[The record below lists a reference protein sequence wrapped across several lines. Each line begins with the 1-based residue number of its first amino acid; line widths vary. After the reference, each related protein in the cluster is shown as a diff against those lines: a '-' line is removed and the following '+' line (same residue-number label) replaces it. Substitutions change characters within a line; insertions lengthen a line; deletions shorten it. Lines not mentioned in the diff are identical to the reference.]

1 MGITLRS
8 SKPLNT
14 PLTWTETDDNFS
26 YLLTNVSGSNVKIV
40 GATVLTGSL
49 VVSGSAT
56 SVTVAGTASLQHVIP
71 QLSNTYNLGS
81 STFKWNTI
89 FANSISGSF
98 TGSVS
103 GSVSNATSASYAA
116 TASIATSSSY
126 ALSSS
131 FTTTSSYVISLRA
144 SGSDTQVQYNN
155 GSFLAGNSYFTYDYN
170 KKSLALGAGGGG
182 IPSATGT
189 GSIAAGF
196 IDTQGNSN
204 FIIASGRGAVAYG
217 YALDASPWFGV
228 GAIIRASGD
237 GAFAHGYAGDSNF
250 ISASGAGSHAEGTGT
265 TSRGIGS
272 HAEGQGC
279 TSYGDYS
286 HAEGIF
292 TVASGSHSHAE
303 GNRTKT
309 LGIGA
314 HAEGYFTTASFNYSH
329 AEGYYTQTNVVG
341 QTAMGQYN
349 TNNNTD
355 ALLVVGGGISTSE
368 RRDVFD
374 VRTDSNMS
382 GSIMVPVNVGNPS
395 NPTSGSMWI
404 DTANSKIWVYN
415 GTAWKFA
422 NLS

>member
-1 MGITLRS
+1 MGITLKS

-26 YLLTNVSGSNVKIV
+26 YLLTNLSGSNVKIV

-49 VVSGSAT
+49 VVSGSTT
-56 SVTVAGTASLQHVIP
+56 SVTIAGTASLQHVIP

-81 STFKWNTI
+81 PVFKWNNI
-89 FANSISGSF
+89 FANSISGSI

-103 GSVSNATSASYAA
+103 GSVSNATSASYAV

-131 FTTTSSYVISLRA
+131 FSTTSSYVISLRA

-155 GSFLAGNSYFTYDYN
+155 GSFLTGNSYFTYDYN
-170 KKSLALGAGGGG
+170 KKSLALGAGGGT
-182 IPSATGT
+182 PSATGT

-196 IDTQGNSN
+196 IDTNGNPN
-204 FIIASGRGAVAYG
+204 YIIASGRGALAQG
-217 YALDASPWFGV
+217 YVIESAGASY
-228 GAIIRASGD
+228 ISASGD
-237 GAFAHGYAGDSNF
+237 GAFAHGYAFDNILEARGL
-250 ISASGAGSHAEGTGT
+250 GSHAEGVNT
-265 TSRGIGS
+265 RAIGIAS
-272 HAEGQGC
+272 HAEGQ
-279 TSYGDYS
+279 TSIAFADYS
-286 HAEGIF
+286 HAEGQQ
-292 TVASGSHSHAE
+292 TVASGSNSHTE
-303 GNRTKT
+303 GYQTKT
-309 LGIGA
+309 FGSWA
-314 HAEGYFTTASFNYSH
+314 HAEGYRTTASFNYSH
-329 AEGYYTQTNVVG
+329 AEGYVTQTNVVG

-355 ALLVVGGGISTSE
+355 ALLVVGGGNSTAN
-368 RRDVFD
+368 RKDVFD

>member
-49 VVSGSAT
+49 VVSGSTT
-56 SVTVAGTASLQHVIP
+56 SVTIAGTASLQHVLP

-89 FANSISGSF
+89 FANSISGSI

-103 GSVSNATSASYAA
+103 GSVSNATSASYAV
-116 TASIATSSSY
+116 TASIATSASY

-131 FTTTSSYVISLRA
+131 FSTTSSYVTVLRA

-155 GSFLAGNSYFTYDYN
+155 GSFLAGNSYFTYNYN
-170 KKSLALGAGGGG
+170 KKSLSLGAGGGG
-182 IPSATGT
+182 TPSATGT
-189 GSIAAGF
+189 GSLVVGF
-196 IDTQGNSN
+196 IDTNGNPN
-204 FIIASGRGAVAYG
+204 YITASGRGAFAQG
-217 YALDASPWFGV
+217 YVIESAGTSY
-228 GAIIRASGD
+228 ISASGD
-237 GAFAHGYAGDSNF
+237 GAFAHGYAFDNTLE
-250 ISASGAGSHAEGTGT
+250 ASGLGSHAEGVNT
-265 TSRGIGS
+265 RAIGIAS
-272 HAEGQGC
+272 HAEGQ
-279 TSYGDYS
+279 TSVAFADYS
-286 HAEGIF
+286 HAEGQQ
-292 TVASGSHSHAE
+292 TVASGSNSHTE
-303 GNRTKT
+303 GYQTKT
-309 LGIGA
+309 FGSWA
-314 HAEGYFTTASFNYSH
+314 HAEGYRTTASFNYSH
-329 AEGYYTQTNVVG
+329 AEGYFTQTNVVG

-355 ALLVVGGGISTSE
+355 ALLVVGGGNSTAN
-368 RRDVFD
+368 RKDVFD